1 MNIMLYK
8 CSSENA
14 RLDKSAFLSGGI
26 EITGATIKGQYV
38 ADAPDMI
45 FSYSGELDG
54 YNYLRAEVAS
64 GVYHYYYAKFC
75 ADLGQTV
82 RAMCRRD
89 PLQTFRAQIINQKII
104 TSRSSQRAES
114 GDAAGWNAYL
124 QDSKQPILVPTV
136 EDVYAIHEFSW
147 GSLILLTAG

>member
-1 MNIMLYK
+1 MNITLYK

-38 ADAPDMI
+38 ADAPDMV
-45 FSYSGELDG
+45 FSYGGELDG
-54 YNYLRAEVAS
+54 YNYIRAEVAS

-104 TSRSSQRAES
+104 ASRSSQRAES

-124 QDSKQPILVPTV
+124 QDSQQPILVPTV